1 MRCED
6 RLEPVYALLLFK
18 IFFYDDFTIE
28 QLTDR
33 PGIDW
38 PYCGVA
44 RRMVQMAAGNQDLSS
59 WNGFQWRRKMEA
71 FGDNDEAIVATGAGG
86 EIEAMW
92 LVISQP
98 SQSRGPMRPD

>member
-1 MRCED
+1 M
-6 RLEPVYALLLFK
+6 YALLLFNTVHH
-18 IFFYDDFTIE
+18 DDLPLE
-28 QLTDR
+28 YLTDR

-86 EIEAMW
+86 EIEAIW
-92 LVISQP
+92 FVISQP
-98 SQSRGPMRPD
+98 RQP